1 MTHETRNSQP
11 GATVAQPKRD
21 IETGRTGDKVGGFDP
36 AASPLGTD
44 EEAGG
49 VRPEAEIIAL
59 ERVRQARPQLEGG
72 RANAADPRMAPQG
85 ERPRATTW
93 WMVAGVAAVLLT
105 GTVFGL
111 AGALGA

>member
-1 MTHETRNSQP
+1 MAPDIHRK
-11 GATVAQPKRD
+11 GATVAQLKRD

-49 VRPEAEIIAL
+49 TRPAAEIIAL
-59 ERVRQARPQLEGG
+59 ERVRQARAGLDSRE
-72 RANAADPRMAPQG
+72 ANAADPGLAPQG
-85 ERPRATTW
+85 DRPRATTW
-93 WMVAGVAAVLLT
+93 WLAAGAAAVILS
-105 GTVFGL
+105 GVVFGL